1 VSPTPPERVP
11 RRVTRLLARLHA
23 HRAPFLFIH
32 APMRSGTTLLQHI
45 LAQEPEFLTAGE
57 THVVYRSPR
66 DLRRLLERVYA
77 YHGWLGV
84 RPRCVVEKCV
94 TDDLVEDC
102 SLPAWPRVQSVF
114 LVREPLDT
122 IASLLALRDRPWP
135 FTESVETA
143 AAYYLARL
151 VQLERLAESVPAR
164 ARGFVLTYAELVER
178 PEQALGAL
186 SRFLELGRPLRSEYR
201 EQRWTGE
208 ARRGD
213 LSPTI
218 RQGTIVRRESPAR
231 LDIPPPLRERLV
243 AAHDAALAR
252 LRRRCDGT

>member
-1 VSPTPPERVP
+1 VSVP

-23 HRAPFLFIH
+23 RRAPFVFIL

-45 LAQEPEFLTAGE
+45 LAEEPEFLTAGE

-77 YHGWLGV
+77 YHGWLGLW
-84 RPRCVVEKCV
+84 PRRVVEKCV
-94 TDDLVEDC
+94 TDDLIEDC

-122 IASLLALRDRPWP
+122 VRSLLALRDRQWP

-143 AAYYLARL
+143 GAYYLARL
-151 VQLERLAESVPAR
+151 AQLERLAEAVPER
-164 ARGFVLTYAELVER
+164 ARGFVLTYADLVDR
-178 PEQALGAL
+178 PERALGAL
-186 SRFLELGRPLRSEYR
+186 SHFLGLARPLRPEYR

-208 ARRGD
+208 SRRGD
-213 LSPTI
+213 LSETI
-218 RQGTIVRRESPAR
+218 RQGTIVRREPAAG
-231 LDIPPPLRERLV
+231 LELPPGLRERLV
-243 AAHDAALAR
+243 EGHAIALER
-252 LRRRCDGT
+252 LRRRCLGVEEGG